1 MKIAYILFSKQ
12 QPNHHKMILDLIIH
26 FCWEHSLTYRLHP
39 DDDDNTIT
47 IEGYDY
53 RINLLKINDGS
64 EPPYWMIYC
73 SLINKRNSHVNHT
86 AA

>member
-1 MKIAYILFSKQ
+1 MKTAYILFSKQ

-47 IEGYDY
+47 IEG
-53 RINLLKINDGS
+53 I
-64 EPPYWMIYC
+64 
-73 SLINKRNSHVNHT
+73 
-86 AA
+86 